1 MKYIYIYITCQNEGG
16 RKNQTLFPVI
26 KFFCILKI
34 WNNNLSKY
42 VLYFK
47 DSSWL
52 TSLKNPFLFY
62 LCSCLLP
69 KIKTIRSEKN
79 FFSSLF
85 SHLPRSPLLMSN
97 SIGNFTGYITID
109 GTIKYKKKTIQKL
122 VSYFHRPCRIS
133 LFWYLTY
140 YFYVYKWHICI
151 FLEESAVYSY
161 LLPNNNDTDVDLK
174 PGLKWKK
181 KWKK

>member
-1 MKYIYIYITCQNEGG
+1 MSIFVSIHWCLENLFMNNRRHCNEKYIYIYIICQNEGG

-26 KFFCILKI
+26 KCFCILKI

-79 FFSSLF
+79 FFSST
-85 SHLPRSPLLMSN
+85 SHTCPEVHYWCQTALATLQDISLLME
-97 SIGNFTGYITID
+97 
-109 GTIKYKKKTIQKL
+109 K
-122 VSYFHRPCRIS
+122 
-133 LFWYLTY
+133 
-140 YFYVYKWHICI
+140 
-151 FLEESAVYSY
+151 
-161 LLPNNNDTDVDLK
+161 
-174 PGLKWKK
+174 
-181 KWKK
+181 